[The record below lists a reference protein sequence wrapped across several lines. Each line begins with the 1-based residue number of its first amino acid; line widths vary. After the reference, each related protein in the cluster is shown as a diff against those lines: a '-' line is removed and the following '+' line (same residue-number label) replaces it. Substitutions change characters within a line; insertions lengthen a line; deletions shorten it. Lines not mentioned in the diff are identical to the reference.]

1 MTQSRAIVAAARRT
15 PIGRVGGALS
25 ALSIEEITAPLLRS
39 LLEDIPVNPEEV
51 CKVILG
57 NAAGGGGNPA
67 RLSSLAAGFPVDV
80 AAMTIDCQCGSGL
93 EAINI
98 AARMIEAGS
107 GDVFIAG
114 GVESVSTAPWRV
126 EKPQTIYQLPRFTN
140 RARFAPD
147 VLGDP
152 NMGVAAETIARVFE
166 ISRERQDCYALRSHQ
181 KAVNSMLTGRFKDEL
196 LPLTLP
202 GNIVVDMDECPRAD
216 TSLEKLEKLSPV
228 FVEGGTIT
236 AGNACPIND
245 GAAAA
250 LILSEEKF
258 RAMGLTKG
266 LRIVDAASVGVDP
279 NMPGMGPVAA
289 VNALLNKY
297 SSKISID
304 EIDLVEFNEAFA
316 VQALACLDALKV
328 SEAKVNIGGGA
339 LALGHPYGASGAIL
353 VTRLFAEMARAKTSP
368 SSAPSLGL
376 ATLGVAGGL
385 GIATLFERYEYE

>member
-1 MTQSRAIVAAARRT
+1 
-15 PIGRVGGALS
+15 
-25 ALSIEEITAPLLRS
+25 
-39 LLEDIPVNPEEV
+39 
-51 CKVILG
+51 
-57 NAAGGGGNPA
+57 
-67 RLSSLAAGFPVDV
+67 
-80 AAMTIDCQCGSGL
+80 
-93 EAINI
+93 
-98 AARMIEAGS
+98 
-107 GDVFIAG
+107 
-114 GVESVSTAPWRV
+114 
-126 EKPQTIYQLPRFTN
+126 
-140 RARFAPD
+140 
-147 VLGDP
+147 
-152 NMGVAAETIARVFE
+152 MGVAAETIARVFE

-353 VTRLFAEMARAKTSP
+353 VTRLFAEMARAKTSL